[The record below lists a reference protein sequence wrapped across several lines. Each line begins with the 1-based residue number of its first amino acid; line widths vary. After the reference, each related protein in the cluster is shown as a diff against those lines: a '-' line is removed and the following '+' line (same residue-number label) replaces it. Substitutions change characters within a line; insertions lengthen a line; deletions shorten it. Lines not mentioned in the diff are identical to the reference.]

1 MFGEYA
7 PEKGTELHASSP
19 EDRLGCFGLLSRKR
33 QNNGN
38 GRGHKK
44 TQSCRKTREMLCKDK
59 EMRSTQCCWTGEALL
74 VTGQWIGL
82 HKT

>member
-44 TQSCRKTREMLCKDK
+44 YPKLSENEGDAMQ
-59 EMRSTQCCWTGEALL
+59 G
-74 VTGQWIGL
+74 
-82 HKT
+82 